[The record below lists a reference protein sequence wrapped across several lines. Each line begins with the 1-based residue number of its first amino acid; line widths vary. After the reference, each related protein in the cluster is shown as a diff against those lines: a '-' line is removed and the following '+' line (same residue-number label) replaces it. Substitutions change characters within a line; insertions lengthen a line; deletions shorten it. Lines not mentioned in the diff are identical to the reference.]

1 MKISTKGRY
10 ATRFMLELALRP
22 LGQPLTIK
30 EAALSQQISE
40 KYLEQLIPPLR
51 KQGFIRSVRGAQGG
65 YLLNQE
71 PQSITVGM
79 LLRALEGPLAP
90 VDCVLALDPGTF
102 PTAKQCNNM
111 SRCVTVDVWKEIYDA
126 VNQVVDRISLADLV
140 ERHKEKGNI
149 SDSTNPYKCGMI

>member
-10 ATRFMLELALRP
+10 ASRFMLELALRP
-22 LGQPLTIK
+22 PGQPLTIK
-30 EAALSQQISE
+30 EAAQSQQISE

-51 KQGFIRSVRGAQGG
+51 RHGFIRSVRGAQGG

-79 LLRALEGPLAP
+79 LLRALEGSLAP
-90 VDCVLALDPGTF
+90 VDCVLSLDPANGA
-102 PTAKQCNNM
+102 TAKHCDNM

-140 ERHKEKGNI
+140 ERYKEKESLSGSNN
-149 SDSTNPYKCGMI
+149 SYKCGMI